1 MAQSRQIMKLE
12 ILGKNSIGTKV
23 LAIITACAIGDL
35 VVSDANAETLTGAV
49 EKVLRGHPRAKAA
62 KAQAD
67 IAHYEAMEIRGSLL
81 PRLNVG
87 GTVGPNYRTREV
99 SGLVDSG
106 DWLNQ
111 SQGNLRVRQRVY
123 QGGLAWNDTKAAKRR
138 AESARLLAVD
148 IDQQLALLVIES
160 YLGILRGQEQV
171 DLARENVVVHED
183 TLNKTQARKK
193 AGRSTQADIE
203 LVKAR
208 LGLAR
213 SSVETRKVLLEN
225 AKVRYR
231 ALVEEEPQDLESVG
245 RLGSSIP
252 TSPGDADISANPSLL
267 AAKENYEAA
276 KFQKKA
282 AKGLLLPLVE
292 LEVGGGLGNDV
303 GGVRGQDDEAHAF
316 LVASWDVW
324 EGGARRAQ
332 KRQREKR
339 EDEALNLALSTQ
351 LTVEESLGS
360 AIADRNG
367 ALLTEKQLSD
377 YANAIGQ
384 VVGAYEKQVAVGSR
398 AMLNLLDVKNE
409 DFRANSALVD
419 AEFASLMAGY
429 RVIESTGKLVEVVA
443 PNATNGN
450 GDDDG
455 GGKNVVPVPAPDAQ
469 QMAPIDDAA
478 PMMAVDE
485 YEAVDEAPVVKKKG
499 LFSRMFGGRKSK
511 NKSKYQTYDEAPA
524 LVNEEA
530 TSSAEPYETA
540 PASSKNEGYSWSAA
554 SPEKSK
560 ITKTAAATNTTA
572 EPIVV
577 KEEVPSNEVVTAE
590 EVVAEENIDAAPEP
604 KKKSRGFFKFLKPG
618 GTIKSAKDSASEEVK
633 TGEVD
638 EVVLSN

>member
-1 MAQSRQIMKLE
+1 MRKIFNKSYQVA
-12 ILGKNSIGTKV
+12 
-23 LAIITACAIGDL
+23 ITACALSSLIAGN
-35 VVSDANAETLTGAV
+35 VNAETLTGAV

-81 PRLNVG
+81 PRLNIG
-87 GTVGPNYRTREV
+87 ATVGPNYRDRDV
-99 SGLVDSG
+99 SGLVNSG

-111 SQGNLRVRQRVY
+111 SQGNLRVRQRVF

-138 AESARLLAVD
+138 AESARLMAVG

-171 DLARENVVVHED
+171 DLARKNVLVHED
-183 TLNKTQARKK
+183 TLAKTQARKD

-245 RLGSSIP
+245 RLGASIP
-252 TSPGDADISANPSLL
+252 TRPGDADISANPSLL

-316 LVASWDVW
+316 LIASWDVW

-339 EDEALNLALSTQ
+339 EEEALNLALSTQ
-351 LTVEESLGS
+351 LTVEESLGG

-377 YANAIGQ
+377 YAKAIGE

-443 PNATNGN
+443 PNVTNGN
-450 GDDDG
+450 GNENGDG
-455 GGKNVVPVPAPDAQ
+455 GGKNVVPAPAPDAQ
-469 QMAPIDDAA
+469 HMAPKEDAA
-478 PMMAVDE
+478 PMMAE
-485 YEAVDEAPVVKKKG
+485 EQIEAVDETPAVKKKG
-499 LFSRMFGGRKSK
+499 IFSRMFGGRKSK
-511 NKSKYQTYDEAPA
+511 SKYQAYDETST
-524 LVNEEA
+524 LDTEEA
-530 TSSAEPYETA
+530 ASPAEPNKTA
-540 PASSKNEGYSWSAA
+540 ATSAANSKNEAYSWSAA

-560 ITKTAAATNTTA
+560 ITKTTEAANTA
-572 EPIVV
+572 VDPIVV
-577 KEEVPSNEVVTAE
+577 KEEVPSNELVEAE
-590 EVVAEENIDAAPEP
+590 EVAAEEIIDAAPEP
-604 KKKSRGFFKFLKPG
+604 KKTRRGFFKFLKPG
-618 GTIKSAKDSASEEVK
+618 KTVKSAKDSASEEVK

-638 EVVLSN
+638 EVALNN